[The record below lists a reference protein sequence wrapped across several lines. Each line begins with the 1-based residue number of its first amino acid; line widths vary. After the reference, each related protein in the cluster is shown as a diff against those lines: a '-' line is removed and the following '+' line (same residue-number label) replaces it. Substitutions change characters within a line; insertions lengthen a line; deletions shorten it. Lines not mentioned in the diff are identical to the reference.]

1 MKQVTSNDE
10 SVIKKKR
17 TGERNDESDRNR
29 KIYCQMPQGAESDAG
44 TAGGLN
50 ITDRAVSKWETGK
63 CMPDSSIMLE
73 LCGILGITV
82 NELLSREEME
92 MGKNDGAYE
101 KKADENLLILK
112 RRDENNINR
121 NVVIS
126 IIFSCTLLIG
136 AFVCVICDLA
146 ITGRLTWSLIPVS
159 SILFAWVIL
168 FPVMIFGKKGILG
181 GCISVSIFIFP
192 YLYILSSLLHV
203 RAVLAIGGAAAAI
216 SVVYLWLSVGIFRK
230 FSGRKLTAAGIVFL
244 AAVPFLFVMNG
255 ALSFLI
261 SEPMLDGWDV
271 LTVFLLLIA
280 AFTFFA
286 CDYARHK
293 PFK

>member
-1 MKQVTSNDE
+1 MNQTE
-10 SVIKKKR
+10 
-17 TGERNDESDRNR
+17 TGKFIARCR
-29 KIYCQMPQGAESDAG
+29 KEQNLTQAQLAEK
-44 TAGGLN
+44 LN

-82 NELLSREEME
+82 NELLSGEEME
-92 MGKNDGAYE
+92 MGKNDGTYE

-136 AFVCVICDLA
+136 AAVCVICDLA

-168 FPVMIFGKKGILG
+168 FPVMMFGKKGILG

-293 PFK
+293 SFK

>member
-1 MKQVTSNDE
+1 
-10 SVIKKKR
+10 
-17 TGERNDESDRNR
+17 
-29 KIYCQMPQGAESDAG
+29 
-44 TAGGLN
+44 
-50 ITDRAVSKWETGK
+50 
-63 CMPDSSIMLE
+63 MPDSSIMLE

-82 NELLSREEME
+82 NELLSGEEME
-92 MGKNDGAYE
+92 MGKNDGTYE

-136 AFVCVICDLA
+136 AAVCVICDLA

-168 FPVMIFGKKGILG
+168 FPVMMFGKKGILG

>member
-1 MKQVTSNDE
+1 M
-10 SVIKKKR
+10 
-17 TGERNDESDRNR
+17 
-29 KIYCQMPQGAESDAG
+29 M
-44 TAGGLN
+44 
-50 ITDRAVSKWETGK
+50 
-63 CMPDSSIMLE
+63 
-73 LCGILGITV
+73 
-82 NELLSREEME
+82 
-92 MGKNDGAYE
+92 
-101 KKADENLLILK
+101 
-112 RRDENNINR
+112 
-121 NVVIS
+121 
-126 IIFSCTLLIG
+126 
-136 AFVCVICDLA
+136 
-146 ITGRLTWSLIPVS
+146 
-159 SILFAWVIL
+159 
-168 FPVMIFGKKGILG
+168 FGKKGILG

-203 RAVLAIGGAAAAI
+203 RAVLAIGAAAAAI

-293 PFK
+293 SFK